1 MIEAKVSVTKEGNG
15 IRKIMYVDATGTVL
29 DLTADL
35 IFLVREVYDQLRS
48 RSSEAGEALRLA
60 VIRAVVD
67 PSSYMW
73 DVDGEIS

>member
-1 MIEAKVSVTKEGNG
+1 MIEAKVSVTKEGNA
-15 IRKIMYVDATGTVL
+15 IRKIMHVDATGTVL

-48 RSSEAGEALRLA
+48 RSPEAGEAFRLS

-67 PSSYMW
+67 PSSHMW